1 MKKHEKQLNKNLILI
16 GGTILLLVISYCLL
30 VPILSSAQTPPQFLI
45 SWKAYNYAP
54 SWYQGKN
61 FPIYSTPIE
70 ISFELLENDKIVNLS
85 KHEIRWYINDSLFA
99 KGKGLQTISFVSKNR
114 AGTNMVIRIAIVAYK
129 GEELN
134 KLIYIPAKSPE
145 VVINSPYLT
154 NIAKIGETYRFKA
167 LPFLFN
173 ANRLNNLSFDWTVNN
188 QAVFSEEV
196 DENPDILI
204 LNVSTSTPAG
214 MQINLSAVVSNILNT
229 VESATENFKLIAK

>member
-1 MKKHEKQLNKNLILI
+1 
-16 GGTILLLVISYCLL
+16 
-30 VPILSSAQTPPQFLI
+30 
-45 SWKAYNYAP
+45 
-54 SWYQGKN
+54 
-61 FPIYSTPIE
+61 
-70 ISFELLENDKIVNLS
+70 
-85 KHEIRWYINDSLFA
+85 
-99 KGKGLQTISFVSKNR
+99 
-114 AGTNMVIRIAIVAYK
+114 MVIRIAIVAYK

-134 KLIYIPAKSPE
+134 KLVYVPVKSPE
-145 VVINSPYLT
+145 VVINSAYLT
-154 NIAKIGETYRFKA
+154 NVVKIGETYRFKA

>member
-61 FPIYSTPIE
+61 FPIYSTPVE

-85 KHEIRWYINDSLFA
+85 KHEIRWYINDSLFT
-99 KGKGLQTISFVSKNR
+99 KGKGLQTIGFVPKNR
-114 AGTNMVIRIAIVAYK
+114 AGTKIVIRIAIVAYR

-134 KLIYIPAKSPE
+134 KFIYIPVKSPE
-145 VVINSPYLT
+145 VIISSPYLR
-154 NIAKIGETYRFKA
+154 NVAEIGETYRFKA
-167 LPFLFN
+167 LPFFFN
-173 ANRLNNLSFDWTVNN
+173 ANSVNSLAFRWMVN
-188 QAVFSEEV
+188 SQPVFSEKNQ
-196 DENPDILI
+196 DPDILNLSI
-204 LNVSTSTPAG
+204 STSTPTG
-214 MQINLSAVVSNILNT
+214 MQIELNAMVSNVLET
-229 VESATENFKLIAK
+229 VESATKNLKLIIQ